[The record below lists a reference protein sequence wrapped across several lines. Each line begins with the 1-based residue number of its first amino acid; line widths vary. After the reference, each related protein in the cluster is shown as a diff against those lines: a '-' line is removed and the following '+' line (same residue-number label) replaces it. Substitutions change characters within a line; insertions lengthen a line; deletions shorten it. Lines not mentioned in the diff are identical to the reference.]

1 MDTSYEDNLALC
13 RDYRGNISAGLNE
26 VRRFFLPAVT
36 GSKAGINL
44 VNVERALNLFMAG
57 LLGLTVDRE
66 IFRGAVL
73 PGKDSCAVS
82 VNRLDLGHD
91 ETIPT
96 VFALFECRD
105 TDRDRVMDL
114 TSALAARFP
123 VEGMSVTVADGT
135 VVTARRID
143 VISAEV
149 ATGQA
154 DNGRIKTFGFISFKV
169 QL

>member
-1 MDTSYEDNLALC
+1 MGTTYEDNLTLC
-13 RDYRGNISAGLNE
+13 RDYRGNVSADLNE
-26 VRRFFLPAVT
+26 VRRSFLPAVP
-36 GSKAGINL
+36 GVAGINL
-44 VNVERALNLFMAG
+44 VNVERALNQFMAG

-66 IFRGAVL
+66 IFRGAVM
-73 PGKDSCAVS
+73 PGKDGCAVS
-82 VNRLDLGHD
+82 LSRLDLGHD
-91 ETIPT
+91 EALPT

-105 TDRDRVMDL
+105 ADRDRVMDL

-123 VEGMSVTVADGT
+123 VEGMSVTVTDGT